1 MKEKKDV
8 EAAQGNHLGWNL
20 PSCRQHTWP
29 SKSLKCGKQMA
40 GLFQELSKWTGSP
53 ISMELIN
60 LIRFWQLL
68 DDDIYEEVS
77 MFACRTI

>member
-1 MKEKKDV
+1 MLKQPKGTTQAGILPPVDSTPGHLNHSSV
-8 EAAQGNHLGWNL
+8 E
-20 PSCRQHTWP
+20 R
-29 SKSLKCGKQMA
+29 QMA

-68 DDDIYEEVS
+68 DDHIFEEVS